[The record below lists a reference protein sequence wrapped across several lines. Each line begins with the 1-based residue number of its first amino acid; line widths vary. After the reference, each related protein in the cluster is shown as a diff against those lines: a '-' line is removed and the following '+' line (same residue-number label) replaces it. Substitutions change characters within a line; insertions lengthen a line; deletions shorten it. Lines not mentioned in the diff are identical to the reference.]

1 MFASAREVKHRML
14 KIIIVDDE
22 RFTRETLA
30 HIINWEEYHIKVIG
44 LCKNGLEAYDMILD
58 DKVYSTHKIW
68 IIIR

>member
-1 MFASAREVKHRML
+1 ML

-44 LCKNGLEAYDMILD
+44 LCKNGLEAYDIIL
-58 DKVYSTHKIW
+58 YYYT
-68 IIIR
+68 